1 MHYPFGVPLQGIPRS
16 TPSKDPIEVP
26 PGAPLR
32 VPWGSLA
39 THTRSTSGKRP
50 ARADVVCIG
59 V

>member
-16 TPSKDPIEVP
+16 TPSEYPFGVFL
-26 PGAPLR
+26 GAPLT

-50 ARADVVCIG
+50 ARVDVVCIG